1 MVHSFRFPEEADRPR
16 DVRSRI
22 IEYLASNGASK
33 VSEISSAVCSSR
45 DNVRYHL
52 AALETAALV
61 RSNISPGTRTG
72 CTPFYALVPVTARS
86 RERVP

>member
-1 MVHSFRFPEEADRPR
+1 MVHSFRFTEGADRPR

-33 VSEISSAVCSSR
+33 VSEISSAVLSSR

-52 AALETAALV
+52 G
-61 RSNISPGTRTG
+61 GT
-72 CTPFYALVPVTARS
+72 
-86 RERVP
+86 